1 MSKNNKKKKI
11 KTPNNVRNQKY
22 FTKYDL
28 KQKQI
33 KIIST
38 IQNME
43 NNKKVQITISKLGP
57 EKNYRI
63 PLLIEIN
70 NIHINFIDRRRFDL
84 DTYGLPHSKLYDIEF
99 KDPLYMPFNQIV
111 KGKNK
116 CTYNI
121 ILGINVKY
129 KMKDINPIYMDQIN
143 KQINP
148 ARHWILRLE
157 EPFETDKY
165 HKLFYIK
172 KDLYPNN
179 NEDRNLNPYNQ
190 QKADEEFKTLENN
203 LKKKNNKNIIYLDNQ
218 TDNKK
223 SNEKSNELICEHHNK
238 QLIENHVEPIIE
250 QTDEPIIEQTDDPI
264 MDNDNIVKQSSG
276 VELEKALERLNLSFN
291 NKNVF
296 LKLPSI

>member
-1 MSKNNKKKKI
+1 
-11 KTPNNVRNQKY
+11 
-22 FTKYDL
+22 
-28 KQKQI
+28 
-33 KIIST
+33 
-38 IQNME
+38 ME

-203 LKKKNNKNIIYLDNQ
+203 LKKNNNNNIIYL
-218 TDNKK
+218 DNKK

-238 QLIENHVEPIIE
+238 QVIENHVEPIIE
-250 QTDEPIIEQTDDPI
+250 QKDEPIIEQTDDPI
-264 MDNDNIVKQSSG
+264 MENDNIFKQSSG
-276 VELEKALERLNLSFN
+276 VELEKALERLKLSFN

>member
-1 MSKNNKKKKI
+1 MSKNNKKKNI
-11 KTPNNVRNQKY
+11 KKSNNVFNQKY
-22 FTKYDL
+22 FTKFDL
-28 KQKQI
+28 KQKEI
-33 KIIST
+33 KMIST

-43 NNKKVQITISKLGP
+43 NNKKLQITISKLGP

-70 NIHINFIDRRRFDL
+70 NIHINFIEQYRFNL

-129 KMKDINPIYMDQIN
+129 KMKDINPIYMNQID

-172 KDLYPNN
+172 KDLYPKDY
-179 NEDRNLNPYNQ
+179 EDRNLNPYHVVY
-190 QKADEEFKTLENN
+190 KADEEFKKLENN
-203 LKKKNNKNIIYLDNQ
+203 PKKNNNIIYLDNQ
-218 TDNKK
+218 ADNKK
-223 SNEKSNELICEHHNK
+223 SNDKSNELICEHHNK
-238 QLIENHVEPIIE
+238 QLIANHVEPIIE
-250 QTDEPIIEQTDDPI
+250 QTDEPIIEQTGESI
-264 MDNDNIVKQSSG
+264 IENDNIVKQSSG
-276 VELEKALERLNLSFN
+276 VELEKALERLKLSFN